1 MIKLYG
7 LKNCDG
13 CKKALRWCL
22 VQGIEAE
29 IHDMRR
35 DGVSLSQIQSW
46 LKAVGVDG
54 LINRRGTTWRQLPD
68 DLRAQVEDPKTA
80 AAVVTEHVA
89 LIKRPVVVTGEQVF
103 VGFSDALK
111 VHLAQS

>member
-22 VQGIEAE
+22 DHGIEAD
-29 IHDMRR
+29 IHDLRR
-35 DGVSLSQIQSW
+35 DGVSQRQIQNW
-46 LKAVGVDG
+46 LSSVGVDG
-54 LINRRGTTWRQLPD
+54 LVNRRGTTWRQLSE

-80 AAVVTEHVA
+80 AVTIAAHIA
-89 LIKRPVVVTGEQVF
+89 LIKRPVVEAEAQVF

-111 VHLAQS
+111 AHLAGS